1 LLSFLPKN
9 VCELRKWFPSL
20 ALLLKEER
28 DAGAP
33 LSSIA
38 KGHFKIDIPAES
50 HAGESIFVPDAHRD
64 DGMRFVVRANEK
76 LSAFVELERQVLTVT
91 FYLESICACR

>member
-1 LLSFLPKN
+1 
-9 VCELRKWFPSL
+9 LRKWFPSL

-38 KGHFKIDIPAES
+38 KGHFKIDIHAES
-50 HAGESIFVPDAHRD
+50 HAGESIFVPDAIEMTE
-64 DGMRFVVRANEK
+64 GVSLSVPTKSSVRLLN
-76 LSAFVELERQVLTVT
+76 LNVR
-91 FYLESICACR
+91 C

>member
-1 LLSFLPKN
+1 LLPFLPKN
-9 VCELRKWFPSL
+9 VCELRKWFPSI
-20 ALLLKEER
+20 ALLLKEKR

-50 HAGESIFVPDAHRD
+50 HAGESIFVADAHRW
-64 DGMRFVVRANEK
+64 DGERCVVRTDEK
-76 LSAFVELERQVLTVT
+76 LTAFVELESAVR
-91 FYLESICACR
+91 A